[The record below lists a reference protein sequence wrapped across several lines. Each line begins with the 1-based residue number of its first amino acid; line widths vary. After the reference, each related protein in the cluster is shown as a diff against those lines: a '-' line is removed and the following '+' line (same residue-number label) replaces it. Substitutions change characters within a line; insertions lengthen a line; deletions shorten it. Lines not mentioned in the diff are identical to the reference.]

1 MNLSQNTCIRKQ
13 KFCGFGGIK
22 RTTFFRVQ
30 NQKNC
35 MTKHKTNPNS
45 FYYQQT
51 HKGSNYEKRNFWSPG
66 DPVQEKDAELL
77 RVVQDFY
84 GERGYVPSRGELEP
98 EIAEVLKARFRTWKN
113 VLLAAGLPAMND
125 AETQMRRQKIKKNTT
140 KDDT

>member
-1 MNLSQNTCIRKQ
+1 
-13 KFCGFGGIK
+13 
-22 RTTFFRVQ
+22 
-30 NQKNC
+30 
-35 MTKHKTNPNS
+35 
-45 FYYQQT
+45 
-51 HKGSNYEKRNFWSPG
+51 
-66 DPVQEKDAELL
+66 VQEKDAELL